1 MQSMHNNWR
10 KFLNEGTFKGAIADT
25 RLLREIDEEELTQIE
40 RALDEMGPED
50 LAFNELFGGK
60 NRVLIPFPV
69 ADTKSELGRFI
80 NIVNPPAGKFVHFDN
95 NPWIAD
101 FQTGLMTRNKPLSK
115 GEQSRE
121 VGALAFGGEQVE
133 RKKESMKIGKWL
145 AAVERA
151 LKGLVEWHR
160 AFQDHELHA
169 GPNARVEA
177 QFNKAEDTWEKKTRP
192 MLLKLL
198 SASHYVQL
206 EKRFMLNDT
215 DHYADEK
222 ILKAIADLRQYWQQ
236 NADYIKKNPEGI
248 KKSGAYYIIITRHPI
263 DVLRMSD
270 FDDIYSC
277 HSPPS
282 HHRQTGE
289 SFYKCA
295 VAEAHG
301 HGAVAYAVKGDD
313 LEEAYQTMPG
323 YPLDDP
329 LELNDIEDLQE
340 GEIFWDAKRG
350 EGLIEPLARLR
361 LRQVRY
367 YEDRPDD
374 DDGVQLAIPEEK
386 VYGERIPGFRETIFD
401 WARENQEEAISGV
414 PVKKGQA
421 FMAGEKLG
429 VDLDY
434 FVKFGGSYEDN
445 KIHILI
451 PHFLGMVGFG
461 DVIQDTQTE
470 DQLDA
475 SAMAGTIEQLEEA
488 AQEVLNLY
496 GTFGDT
502 DGEFKVSYDVTD
514 DYDGVPYINPTVS
527 LHLEWGSDWWK
538 TLPNWELMRH
548 LPQEYEDFGYSFLD
562 PEGTTVHTYRDN
574 DQIVIKLGIQ
584 NQLLD
589 PNDNYAYYSAD
600 DFEQFL
606 DHVSSLSR
614 DGKTIEGIRQ
624 LTERFLKREGVID
637 GGVVIK
643 LGHDIQNEEFTSYE
657 WDLRVDEGYELDEF
671 ELISANTEVAISYK
685 DTTLEVAEKILG
697 SRDYWI
703 KLREQMH
710 IEPQKIAQEDY
721 YVPIDR
727 TILNVEKQDSIIVYR
742 LNYHVA
748 DDMPDGQ
755 VEVFKELI
763 EFWDDEGEIQAVMQ
777 KVFNSFIQE
786 AGTLKQV
793 HRYLDVNR
801 ADESKKVS
809 GQQLFN
815 NWRRF
820 LNQ

>member
-1 MQSMHNNWR
+1 MQSMYNNWR
-10 KFLNEGTFKGAIADT
+10 KFLIEGTFKGAVADT
-25 RLLREIDEEELTQIE
+25 RLLREIDEEELGHIQ

-80 NIVNPPAGKFVHFDN
+80 NIVNPPAGKRVAVDD

-101 FQTGLMTRNKPLSK
+101 FQAGLMTRNKPLSK

-151 LKGLVEWHR
+151 LKGLVEWHKIWQSDDEK
-160 AFQDHELHA
+160 AIDAHE
-169 GPNARVEA
+169 
-177 QFNKAEDTWEKKTRP
+177 KTWEKKTRP

-198 SASHYVQL
+198 SVSHYVQL

-282 HHRQTGE
+282 HHQQSGE

-301 HGAVAYAVKGDD
+301 HGAVAYAVEGDD
-313 LEEAYQTMPG
+313 LEEAYETMPG

-329 LELNDIEDLQE
+329 LELNDIESFHE
-340 GEIFWDAKRG
+340 GEIFSDDKRG
-350 EGLIEPLARLR
+350 EGFIEPVSRLR

-374 DDGVQLAIPEEK
+374 DGVQLAIPEEK
-386 VYGERIPGFRETIFD
+386 VYGKRIPGFRETIFD
-401 WARENQEEAISGV
+401 WARENQKEAISGA
-414 PVKKGQA
+414 PTKKGQA

-429 VDLDY
+429 VDLSR

-445 KIHILI
+445 KIHVLI

-461 DVIQDTQTE
+461 DVIQDKRTE

-475 SAMAGTIEQLEEA
+475 DLTASTIEQMEA
-488 AQEVLNLY
+488 QARNLLNLY
-496 GTFGDT
+496 GTFGDA
-502 DGEFKVSYDVTD
+502 DGEFKVSYDVIHTIL
-514 DYDGVPYINPTVS
+514 GPPYIKPTLS
-527 LHLEWGSDWWK
+527 LHLEWDSDSWK
-538 TLPNWELMRH
+538 TLPDWQVMRY
-548 LPQEYEDFGYSFLD
+548 LPHEYEDFGYSFLD
-562 PEGTTVHTYRDN
+562 PKETRVNTYRDN
-574 DQIVIKLGIQ
+574 GQIGIKLGIESY
-584 NQLLD
+584 LLN
-589 PNDNYAYYSAD
+589 PERGNYDWGGFHSAD
-600 DFEQFL
+600 EFEEFL
-606 DHVSSLSR
+606 DRVADLSR

-643 LGHDIQNEEFTSYE
+643 LGYDIQNEEFTSYE
-657 WDLRVDEGYELDEF
+657 WDLRADEGYELDEF

-685 DTTLEVAEKILG
+685 GTTLEVAEKILG

-727 TILNVEKQDSIIVYR
+727 TALAVEEQDSIIVYR

-763 EFWDDEGEIQAVMQ
+763 EFWDDEDEIQAIVQ

-801 ADESKKVS
+801 ADESKKAS

-820 LNQ
+820 LNS